1 MRPAML
7 AGLLSAGVPFPKAI
21 ELADPKDLADK
32 FRDFIVLAF
41 ELGAP
46 LVPTLSQLEVQ
57 LRHEERT
64 GQEIDQAQAVPQ
76 ATRTL
81 LIWLPVVSFVLA
93 QIMGLGTFTGIL
105 HPVGALAA
113 LLAGALLFAGYK
125 ISGRMLNSFLAPKP
139 DPTLSLMVL
148 RICLSAGEP
157 LENIRRR
164 LEGYPDGG
172 ASQLVEI
179 SKRTGARLSFLI
191 DSELEQLNQKLLSTR
206 IEEARKLSVR
216 LLIPLSLTTLP
227 AFLLLTLP
235 PIIIGFTQ

>member
-1 MRPAML
+1 
-7 AGLLSAGVPFPKAI
+7 
-21 ELADPKDLADK
+21 
-32 FRDFIVLAF
+32 
-41 ELGAP
+41 
-46 LVPTLSQLEVQ
+46 
-57 LRHEERT
+57 
-64 GQEIDQAQAVPQ
+64 
-76 ATRTL
+76 
-81 LIWLPVVSFVLA
+81 
-93 QIMGLGTFTGIL
+93 
-105 HPVGALAA
+105 
-113 LLAGALLFAGYK
+113 
-125 ISGRMLNSFLAPKP
+125 
-139 DPTLSLMVL
+139 MVL

-157 LENIRRR
+157 LEKIRIR
-164 LEGYPDGG
+164 LESYPDGG

>member
-21 ELADPKDLADK
+21 ELADLKDLPDK

-64 GQEIDQAQAVPQ
+64 SQEIDQAQAVPQ

-93 QIMGLGTFTGIL
+93 QIMGL
-105 HPVGALAA
+105 
-113 LLAGALLFAGYK
+113 
-125 ISGRMLNSFLAPKP
+125 
-139 DPTLSLMVL
+139 
-148 RICLSAGEP
+148 
-157 LENIRRR
+157 
-164 LEGYPDGG
+164 
-172 ASQLVEI
+172 
-179 SKRTGARLSFLI
+179 
-191 DSELEQLNQKLLSTR
+191 
-206 IEEARKLSVR
+206 
-216 LLIPLSLTTLP
+216 
-227 AFLLLTLP
+227 
-235 PIIIGFTQ
+235 

>member
-1 MRPAML
+1 
-7 AGLLSAGVPFPKAI
+7 
-21 ELADPKDLADK
+21 
-32 FRDFIVLAF
+32 
-41 ELGAP
+41 
-46 LVPTLSQLEVQ
+46 
-57 LRHEERT
+57 
-64 GQEIDQAQAVPQ
+64 
-76 ATRTL
+76 
-81 LIWLPVVSFVLA
+81 
-93 QIMGLGTFTGIL
+93 
-105 HPVGALAA
+105 VGALAA

-148 RICLSAGEP
+148 RICLSAGES
-157 LENIRRR
+157 LEKIRIR
-164 LEGYPDGG
+164 LESYPDGG

>member
-1 MRPAML
+1 ML

-21 ELADPKDLADK
+21 ELANPKDLPDK

-46 LVPTLSQLEVQ
+46 LVPTLTQLEVQ
-57 LRHEERT
+57 MRQEERT
-64 GQEIDQAQAVPQ
+64 SQEISQAQAVPQ

-93 QIMGLGTFTGIL
+93 EIMGLGTFRGIF
-105 HPVGALAA
+105 HPVGAMAAALAAA
-113 LLAGALLFAGYK
+113 LLFTGYK
-125 ISGRMLNSFLAPKP
+125 ISGRMLTKFLAPKP

-148 RICLSAGEP
+148 RICFSAGEP
-157 LENIRRR
+157 LGKIQTR
-164 LEGYPDGG
+164 LEHYPEGG
-172 ASQLVEI
+172 PSQLVEI
-179 SKRTGARLSFLI
+179 SRQTGARLSFLI
-191 DSELEQLNQKLLSTR
+191 DSELEQLNQQLLSTR

>member
-1 MRPAML
+1 
-7 AGLLSAGVPFPKAI
+7 
-21 ELADPKDLADK
+21 
-32 FRDFIVLAF
+32 
-41 ELGAP
+41 
-46 LVPTLSQLEVQ
+46 
-57 LRHEERT
+57 
-64 GQEIDQAQAVPQ
+64 
-76 ATRTL
+76 
-81 LIWLPVVSFVLA
+81 
-93 QIMGLGTFTGIL
+93 
-105 HPVGALAA
+105 
-113 LLAGALLFAGYK
+113 
-125 ISGRMLNSFLAPKP
+125 
-139 DPTLSLMVL
+139 MVL

-157 LENIRRR
+157 LEKIRRR

>member
-1 MRPAML
+1 ML

-21 ELADPKDLADK
+21 ELANPKDLPDK
-32 FRDFIVLAF
+32 FRDFIILAF

-46 LVPTLSQLEVQ
+46 LVPTLTQLEVQ
-57 LRHEERT
+57 MRQEERT
-64 GQEIDQAQAVPQ
+64 SQEISQAQAVPQ

-93 QIMGLGTFTGIL
+93 EIMGLGTFRGIF
-105 HPVGALAA
+105 HPVGAMAVALAAA
-113 LLAGALLFAGYK
+113 LLFTGYK
-125 ISGRMLNSFLAPKP
+125 ISGRMLTKFLAPKP

-157 LENIRRR
+157 LGKIQTR
-164 LEGYPDGG
+164 LEHYPEGG

-179 SKRTGARLSFLI
+179 SRQTGARLSFLI
-191 DSELEQLNQKLLSTR
+191 DSELEQLNQQLLSTR

>member
-1 MRPAML
+1 MGTKGTLTTLHANNLESVAERLLVLGLLGNLTAELTSRLVAQSIDYVVQLGQKQATKGSLRGSVNRSLTPTGLESSEGGNLMRPAML

-21 ELADPKDLADK
+21 ELADPKDLPDK

-64 GQEIDQAQAVPQ
+64 SQEIDQAQAVPQ

-113 LLAGALLFAGYK
+113 LLAGALL
-125 ISGRMLNSFLAPKP
+125 
-139 DPTLSLMVL
+139 
-148 RICLSAGEP
+148 
-157 LENIRRR
+157 
-164 LEGYPDGG
+164 
-172 ASQLVEI
+172 
-179 SKRTGARLSFLI
+179 
-191 DSELEQLNQKLLSTR
+191 
-206 IEEARKLSVR
+206 VR
-216 LLIPLSLTTLP
+216 GL
-227 AFLLLTLP
+227 
-235 PIIIGFTQ
+235 

>member
-7 AGLLSAGVPFPKAI
+7 AGLLSAVVPFPKAI
-21 ELADPKDLADK
+21 ELADPKDLPDK
-32 FRDFIVLAF
+32 FLDCIVLAF

-64 GQEIDQAQAVPQ
+64 SQEIDQAQAVPQ

-157 LENIRRR
+157 LEKIRIR
-164 LEGYPDGG
+164 LESYPDGG

>member
-7 AGLLSAGVPFPKAI
+7 AGLLSAGVPFPKAV
-21 ELADPKDLADK
+21 ELADPMALPDK
-32 FRDFIVLAF
+32 FKDFIALAF

-46 LVPTLSQLEVQ
+46 LVPTLGQLETQ

-64 GQEIDQAQAVPQ
+64 AQEIAQAQAVPQ

-93 QIMGLGTFTGIL
+93 EIMGLGTFRGIF
-105 HPVGALAA
+105 HPLGAVASALAA
-113 LLAGALLFAGYK
+113 GLLFLGYK
-125 ISGRMLNSFLAPKP
+125 LSGKMLASFMAERE

-148 RICLSAGEP
+148 RISLSAGES
-157 LENIRRR
+157 LTQIKSR
-164 LEGYPDGG
+164 LSSYPDGG
-172 ASQLVEI
+172 AMSLIEI
-179 SKRTGARLSFLI
+179 SMGTGARLTSLI
-191 DSELEQLNQKLLSTR
+191 ESELEQLNQKLLSER
-206 IEEARKLSVR
+206 IEQARKLSVR